1 MAIQV
6 DKELEW
12 DPFVKKVMDKL
23 KDLEDKIDLIKSNT
37 ELQIKAMNTPMNTP
51 KVLKKVK

>member
-12 DPFVKKVMDKL
+12 DPFVKKVMDKF
-23 KDLEDKIDLIKSNT
+23 KELEDKIDLIKSNT
-37 ELQIKAMNTPMNTP
+37 EFIVKESG
-51 KVLKKVK
+51 KKKVK